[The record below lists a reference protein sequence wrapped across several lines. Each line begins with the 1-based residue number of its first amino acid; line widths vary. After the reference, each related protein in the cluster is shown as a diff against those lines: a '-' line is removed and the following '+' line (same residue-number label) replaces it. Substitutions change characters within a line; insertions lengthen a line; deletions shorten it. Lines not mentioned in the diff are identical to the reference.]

1 MRPHTVGCILVAFN
15 GDRQKKEIPGR
26 KGRWEIKAEED
37 QDGREQRDTDTLTLI
52 LSDGFMRVCACVDT
66 CRYTHAL
73 RTCQST
79 AIRNVKCQIQL
90 SRKRVPVA
98 NFSLY

>member
-37 QDGREQRDTDTLTLI
+37 QDRREQRDTDTL
-52 LSDGFMRVCACVDT
+52 SDGFMRVCVCV
-66 CRYTHAL
+66 CV
-73 RTCQST
+73 C
-79 AIRNVKCQIQL
+79 
-90 SRKRVPVA
+90 
-98 NFSLY
+98 